1 MSERPTRYAETE
13 QAEQTD
19 DREIIIDLDTVP
31 SGVLADFEEA
41 QRRGFTLA
49 DMHYFLP
56 LLTGDALTTE
66 ELRAMPLPEIK
77 EIMQACKT
85 QMAGA
90 VPKRNG
96 MRSLSGSKGTT
107 APRPPRGR
115 NSSS

>member
-13 QAEQTD
+13 QAEQSG
-19 DREIIIDLDTVP
+19 DREITIDLDIVP

-41 QRRGFTLA
+41 QRRGLTLA

-56 LLTGDALTTE
+56 LLTSDALSTE
-66 ELRAMPLPEIK
+66 ELRAMPLPEIR
-77 EIMQACKT
+77 EIMQAIKT
-85 QMAGA
+85 QVGGA

-96 MRSLSGSKGTT
+96 MRSLSGSKDTT
-107 APRPPRGR
+107 GPRPPRGR